1 MDQRNGVA
9 IMRDVWRIW
18 IALLL
23 LCTIAI
29 APSGAQA
36 QAQVQVQASPIDA
49 ATQQLEQAESA
60 LGAVD
65 RALDGKTD
73 RDGRAKLRDQALSAQ
88 GSAKDA
94 ADQLRQQLALVDARI
109 AGLGAPIAGVVE
121 AADIRAERRDLA
133 QARNSLDSK
142 VKRGQLLAV
151 EAGQLVAE
159 IDQTQAAEIGERI
172 AVRAASPLS
181 PRFWSDIVA
190 AFPRDMR
197 RITALM
203 SREWDQID
211 IGLRGGLP
219 LAAMFG
225 ALLAMALLLP
235 VRQLLR
241 RAGQRYLIADAPG
254 HRVRRSAN
262 ALWRVFVGTA
272 TPMAAAFLFV
282 QGLRWSALVATSW
295 TPLASALIVAASF
308 AGFTTAVAA
317 AFLMASQPSW
327 RIVPLTDAA
336 ATALRPV
343 GWAVA
348 FVSFA
353 VILLGAFN
361 TTVGASPAALLA
373 TQVVEVIVH
382 LVLICGTLL
391 IIGRLRARAAT
402 DDSSESEVAA
412 SAGVGAVTLALW
424 LVAAG
429 AALAVLVGYIG
440 LAIVIVQFVLWA
452 TLLAV
457 CTYLLMT
464 VIDDVATSLFQRES
478 RIGLTLRH
486 GMGLSGSAVDQF
498 GVLLSALLRL
508 AVIVIALGLLL
519 YPFGAGFGSVLD
531 RVSGLARGVEIGG
544 IAISPGTILRFV
556 VVLALGLFLVRQFTG
571 WLDNRYL
578 PSTDLDGSV
587 RNSIR
592 MVARY
597 LAIALAVV
605 WALASLGIGME
616 RIALLLSAL
625 SVGIGF
631 GLQAITSNFVSGL
644 ILLAERPIK
653 IGDLI
658 RVGTDEGDVKR
669 ISVRSTEIEL
679 GDHSTLIVPN
689 SELITKSVLNKTLA
703 GPLGRIQVQ
712 FSVPIATDADR
723 VRAIVLETFAAEPT
737 VLDAPAATALVD
749 KIADGRIHFNC
760 FAHVASP
767 RGTGDA
773 RSNVLLTLLRRM
785 REEGIELGTVPQQM
799 QLIGPAPSSNG
810 LPPTS

>member
-1 MDQRNGVA
+1 MTT
-9 IMRDVWRIW
+9 MRRWLGM
-18 IALLL
+18 LLIL
-23 LCTIAI
+23 LCIGATAT
-29 APSGAQA
+29 AQPSPT
-36 QAQVQVQASPIDA
+36 VT
-49 ATQQLEQAESA
+49 ATQQLAQAESD
-60 LGAVD
+60 LNSVD
-65 RALDGKTD
+65 GALDDKID
-73 RDGRAKLRDQALSAQ
+73 RDTRSRLRDQALSAQ
-88 GSAKDA
+88 GDAKTA
-94 ADQLRQQLALVDARI
+94 TDQLRAQLALVDAQI
-109 AGLGAPIAGVVE
+109 AGLGPPVAGVVE
-121 AADIRAERRDLA
+121 APDIRAERRNLA
-133 QARNSLDSK
+133 ATRSALDSK
-142 VKRGQLLAV
+142 VKRGQLIVV
-151 EAGQLVAE
+151 EAGQLIAE
-159 IDQTQAAEIGERI
+159 IDRIQAAEISQRI
-172 AVRAASPLS
+172 SVRAPSPLS
-181 PRFWSDIVA
+181 PRFWNAVLA

-197 RITALM
+197 RIATLM
-203 SREWDQID
+203 SRESVQINR
-211 IGLRGGLP
+211 GLLTGFP
-219 LAAMFG
+219 SG
-225 ALLAMALLLP
+225 ALFGGVLALALLFP
-235 VRQLLR
+235 ARQMLR
-241 RAGQRYLIADAPG
+241 RAGQRYLITDAPG

-272 TPMAAAFLFV
+272 MPTAAAFLFV
-282 QGLRWSALVATSW
+282 QGLRWSALLAPAW
-295 TPLASALIVAASF
+295 DPLADALILATGF
-308 AGFTTAVAA
+308 AGFAVAVGG
-317 AFLMASQPSW
+317 AFLMANQPSW
-327 RIVPLTDAA
+327 RIAPLTDDSAN
-336 ATALRPV
+336 ALRPV
-343 GWAVA
+343 SWAVA
-348 FVSFA
+348 FVAFA
-353 VILLGAFN
+353 VILIGAFN
-361 TTVGASPAALLA
+361 ATVGASAAAQLA
-373 TQVVEVIVH
+373 MEAAEVVVH
-382 LVLICGTLL
+382 LGLICGTLL
-391 IIGRLRARAAT
+391 IVGRLRSRAAQT
-402 DDSSESEVAA
+402 DTSESGAA
-412 SAGVGAVTLALW
+412 TSAGVGAVTLALW

-429 AALAVLVGYIG
+429 SGLALLAGYIG
-440 LAIVIVQFVLWA
+440 LAITVVQFVLWA

-457 CTYLLMT
+457 CTYLLMV
-464 VIDDVATSLFQRES
+464 VIDDVATSLFQRDS

-486 GMGLSGSAVDQF
+486 GMGIGGSAVDQF

-508 AVIVIALGLLL
+508 VVIVIALGLLL
-519 YPFGAGFGSVLD
+519 YPFGAGFGSFLD
-531 RVSGLARGVEIGG
+531 RVGALARGVQVGG
-544 IAISPGTILRFV
+544 VAISPGTILQFV
-556 VVLALGLFLVRQFTG
+556 AVLALGLFLVRQFTG
-571 WLDNRYL
+571 WLDTRYL
-578 PSTDLDGSV
+578 PSTDLDAGV

-723 VRAIVLETFAAEPT
+723 VRAIVLDTFTAEPA
-737 VLDAPAATALVD
+737 VLDAPAPSALVD
-749 KIADGRIHFNC
+749 QIADGRIHFNC

-799 QLIGPAPSSNG
+799 QLIGPAPSPD
-810 LPPTS
+810 LPLTS